1 MVSRFLL
8 HYGNARSTYNF
19 LADFATHDVA
29 VEGRGLVN
37 IGDSNGDMVK
47 ATQLPE
53 GGSLEIFVVCI
64 ICMSEFSQL
73 HKVTPELVARNVG
86 M

>member
-1 MVSRFLL
+1 MTRE
-8 HYGNARSTYNF
+8 GTYDF

-37 IGDSNGDMVK
+37 VGDSNGDMVK

-53 GGSLEIFVVCI
+53 GGGLENFVACI
-64 ICMSEFSQL
+64 IWHE
-73 HKVTPELVARNVG
+73 
-86 M
+86 